1 MSEEWQKT
9 RCARSYNVWR
19 YTDDT
24 KEVIEI
30 RLTKG
35 NTTIID
41 AADKDLVMKDKW
53 FSCKGYAKSNR
64 PNWRSFGLH
73 QLIMGAKNID
83 HASGN
88 KFDNRRC
95 NLRKSTDKEQSN
107 NRCIQVNNKSGVNG
121 VYEKEKRRQW
131 IAQWNNAENKQC
143 EKVFSYNPKSKSKD
157 TNEQAFQKACAH
169 RKAMDLI
176 TGSTNGQRPKKA
188 EQSKEFMI

>member
-30 RLTKG
+30 QLTKG

-64 PNWRSFGLH
+64 PNWKSFGLH

-83 HASGN
+83 HTN
-88 KFDNRRC
+88 RLKFDNRRC

-107 NRCIQVNNKSGVNG
+107 NKGMQRNNKSGVNG
-121 VYEKEKRRQW
+121 VYERESRHHWVSQW
-131 IAQWNNAENKQC
+131 QDADNEQC
-143 EKVFSYNPKSKSKD
+143 EKTFSYGPRSKSKD
-157 TNEQAFQKACAH
+157 TNEEAFQKACTH

-176 TGSTNGQRPKKA
+176 TGSTNGHPPK
-188 EQSKEFMI
+188 EVEEIKEYII